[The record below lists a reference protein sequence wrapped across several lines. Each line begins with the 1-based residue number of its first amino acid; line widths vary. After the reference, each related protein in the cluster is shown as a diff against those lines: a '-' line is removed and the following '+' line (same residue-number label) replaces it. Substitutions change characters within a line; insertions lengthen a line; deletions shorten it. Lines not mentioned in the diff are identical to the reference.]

1 MSGHL
6 CLSRSTLVRPPIFDL
21 KSGRRQMLRSDI
33 LEHRYSTITGFP
45 WLLFLQLWEDYYSV
59 HLLVH
64 GHATYLVKIW
74 KWL

>member
-1 MSGHL
+1 
-6 CLSRSTLVRPPIFDL
+6 
-21 KSGRRQMLRSDI
+21 MLRSDI